1 MTPRLL
7 LLILTSLQIFP
18 LTGCAYLQSYGQEKP
33 SVPLLAPDG
42 EVIGSRE
49 INLTGK
55 GKVLFCQHRTDGSD
69 WCMVLR
75 GGWAFWYEAR

>member
-7 LLILTSLQIFP
+7 LLILISLQILPNLSACSSFREREAP
-18 LTGCAYLQSYGQEKP
+18 R
-33 SVPLLAPDG
+33 VPLLAPDG